1 MLLIPRRELWYN
13 NHQVS
18 VELRSRKSE
27 RLLWHCS
34 MKGTSLSAK
43 LVDVLFSI
51 NPVSRQKMSVF
62 DFNAGANGSR
72 ERVYYGGQLVIGS
85 SLKQWVAFSG
95 FLSSGK

>member
-18 VELRSRKSE
+18 VELRSHKSE

-62 DFNAGANGSR
+62 DFNAGRLMALANGFTTG
-72 ERVYYGGQLVIGS
+72 VNL
-85 SLKQWVAFSG
+85 SLAPP
-95 FLSSGK
+95 